1 MHACLAI
8 IKYRVSYRLKTA
20 EGTYGYQGIWS
31 EDHSIVLKTLSDKM
45 KIKFC
50 DLYANIVN
58 FCCEFWHAEHKN
70 I

>member
-1 MHACLAI
+1 M
-8 IKYRVSYRLKTA
+8 KTA

-31 EDHSIVLKTLSDKM
+31 EDHVIVLKTLSDKN